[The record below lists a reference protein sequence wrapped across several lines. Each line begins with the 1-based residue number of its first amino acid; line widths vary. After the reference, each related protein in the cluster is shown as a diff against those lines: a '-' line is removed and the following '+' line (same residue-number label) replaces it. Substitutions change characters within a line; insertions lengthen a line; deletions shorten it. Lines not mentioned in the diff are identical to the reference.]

1 MIKTLKKT
9 LLNIYRKLYRKVM
22 FDEYDRKEF
31 LEILLIQMEMN
42 LPLAQILQNIG
53 RTGSTPQIKGLA
65 KQSLHDLT
73 TYNDCTKGWE
83 KYYPLSDTLVLR
95 NAFKTDNIQSGIN
108 LVMHGKQE
116 SVTFFNAVIKSN
128 NQYFIFVIGMLA
140 MLYILHLER
149 ATLESF
155 NSDMLLFRYF
165 EWFAKWTG
173 PLIFFYILI
182 LIVYYFN
189 RGLLSGTPRK
199 FAYKLGFYL
208 AYDRLVAYQFCVIAR
223 DGLKNGM
230 NMADI
235 ILLCEGVFTE
245 RRQAYGLFLVRQR
258 LTDGF
263 AVAVALKDALF
274 EPMFSDYLLSLAPS
288 EGRVQLT
295 EAFDRVA
302 KILSTRVESQFRQ
315 IGYYLMSVLLLIAGA
330 VFYPILELM
339 TGSALSA
346 P

>member
-1 MIKTLKKT
+1 M
-9 LLNIYRKLYRKVM
+9 NIYRKLYRKVM
-22 FDEYDRKEF
+22 FDDHDRKEF
-31 LEILLIQMEMN
+31 LEILLIQLEMN

-53 RTGSTPQIKGLA
+53 RTGSTPQIKALA
-65 KQSLHDLT
+65 KRSLHDLT

-83 KYYPLSDTLVLR
+83 QFYPPSDTLVLR
-95 NAFKTDNIQSGIN
+95 NSFRQDNIQSGIK
-108 LVMHGKQE
+108 LVMQGKQE

-128 NQYFIFVIGMLA
+128 NQYILFVVGLLA
-140 MLYILHLER
+140 MLYILSMDR

-155 NSDMLLFRYF
+155 NTDMLLFEYF
-165 EWFAKWTG
+165 EWFAKWTI
-173 PLIFFYILI
+173 PLLFTYILF

-189 RGLLSGTPRK
+189 RGLLRGSPRN

-208 AYDRLVAYQFCVIAR
+208 AYDRLVAYQFCIIAR

-302 KILSTRVESQFRQ
+302 KILNTRVEQQFRQ
-315 IGYYLMSVLLLIAGA
+315 IGYYLMSVLMLIAGA
-330 VFYPILELM
+330 LFYPILELM
-339 TGSALSA
+339 TGAALPAS
-346 P
+346 

>member
-1 MIKTLKKT
+1 MIKALKT
-9 LLNIYRKLYRKVM
+9 TYTTIYRKFYRKVM
-22 FDEYDRKEF
+22 FDEHDRKEF

-53 RTGSTPQIKGLA
+53 RTGSTPQIQGLA

-83 KYYPLSDTLVLR
+83 KYYPPSDTLVLR
-95 NAFKTDNIQSGIN
+95 NAFKNDNIQSGIN

-128 NQYFIFVIGMLA
+128 NQYFIFVIGLLA
-140 MLYILHLER
+140 MLYILNMER

-155 NSDMLLFRYF
+155 NSDMLLFRNF
-165 EWFAKWTG
+165 EWFAKWTV
-173 PLIFFYILI
+173 PILI
-182 LIVYYFN
+182 LYMLLFIVYYIN
-189 RGLLSGTPRK
+189 RSLLRGTARN
-199 FAYKLGFYL
+199 FAYKLGIYL

-230 NMADI
+230 NIADI

-263 AVAVALKDALF
+263 AVAVALKNALF

-302 KILSTRVESQFRQ
+302 KILNTRVESQFRQ
-315 IGYYLMSVLLLIAGA
+315 IGYYLMSILMLIAGA
-330 VFYPILELM
+330 LFYPILQLM
-339 TGSALSA
+339 TGSALPAS
-346 P
+346 

>member
-1 MIKTLKKT
+1 MIKILQKS
-9 LLNIYRKLYRKVM
+9 LVNIYRKFYRKVM
-22 FDEYDRKEF
+22 FDEHDRKEF
-31 LEILLIQMEMN
+31 LEILLIQIEMN

-53 RTGSTPQIKGLA
+53 RTGSTSQIQALA

-73 TYNDCTKGWE
+73 TYNDCTKSWE
-83 KYYPLSDTLVLR
+83 QYYPPSDTLVLR
-95 NAFKTDNIQSGIN
+95 NAFKNDNIQSGIN

-128 NQYFIFVIGMLA
+128 NQYFIFVIGLLA
-140 MLYILHLER
+140 MLYILNMER
-149 ATLESF
+149 ATLEAF

-165 EWFAKWTG
+165 EWFAKWTV
-173 PLIFFYILI
+173 PILFFYMLI

-189 RGLLSGTPRK
+189 RGILRGAPRNY
-199 FAYKLGFYL
+199 AYKLGIYL

-245 RRQAYGLFLVRQR
+245 RRQVYGLFLVRQR

-263 AVAVALKDALF
+263 AVAVALKNALF

-302 KILSTRVESQFRQ
+302 KILNTRVENQFRQ
-315 IGYYLMSVLLLIAGA
+315 IGYYLMSVLMLIAGA
-330 VFYPILELM
+330 LFYPILERM
-339 TGSALSA
+339 TGAALPAS
-346 P
+346 

>member
-1 MIKTLKKT
+1 MIKTVKNSLIT
-9 LLNIYRKLYRKVM
+9 IYRKFYRKVM
-22 FDEYDRKEF
+22 FDDHDRKEF

-53 RTGSTPQIKGLA
+53 RTGSTPQIKALA

-73 TYNDCTKGWE
+73 TFNDCTKCWE
-83 KYYPLSDTLVLR
+83 QYYPPSDTLVLR
-95 NAFKTDNIQSGIN
+95 NAFKNDNIQSGIN

-128 NQYFIFVIGMLA
+128 NQYFIFVIGLLA
-140 MLYILHLER
+140 MLYILSMER
-149 ATLESF
+149 ATLEAF
-155 NSDMLLFRYF
+155 NSDMLLFHYF
-165 EWFAKWTG
+165 EWFAKWTV
-173 PLIFFYILI
+173 PIIFFYILL

-189 RGLLSGTPRK
+189 RSLLRGTARN
-199 FAYKLGFYL
+199 FAYRLGIYL
-208 AYDRLVAYQFCVIAR
+208 AYDRLVAYQFCIIAR

-263 AVAVALKDALF
+263 AIAVALKNALF
-274 EPMFSDYLLSLAPS
+274 EPMFSDYLQSLAPS

-302 KILSTRVESQFRQ
+302 KILNTRVEQQFRQ
-315 IGYYLMSVLLLIAGA
+315 IGYYLMSVLMLMAGA
-330 VFYPILELM
+330 LFYPILELM
-339 TGSALSA
+339 TGAALPAS
-346 P
+346 